1 MKTILHTIDTTGPG
15 GAETIFLNLV
25 EKLTIDG
32 YKNIALIKGPGWVE
46 EQLKKRSIEYYVLK
60 PSGFLS
66 INYYIQLLGFVRR
79 HKVKLVQAHLLGS
92 ILSFSIV
99 CFLCRLPL
107 VATLH
112 GQVDINSDE
121 RAIRIKQWIMA
132 IGVSQLVAVSKN
144 LAEYIQTRGLFKHKK
159 IEIIYN
165 GIETERYF
173 RTNTKSLLKKLGIAD
188 NALLIGSL
196 GNVRPAKNYNLLIE
210 VAALLRSRMIDR
222 QIHFVIAGHKHPK
235 LIESLY
241 TLAKERK
248 VSEYVHFIGFCDNT
262 PDFLSQLDIFLLC
275 SSSEGFSIATIEA
288 MAAGV
293 PVIATKCGGPEEIV
307 THDVNGILVEINN
320 PAAIA
325 DAIQRLVMSD
335 SAKLTTEAKRHV
347 VVTFSFETMILRYR
361 DVLGRLLK
369 DSAITTC
376 ESVTLG
382 GL

>member
-46 EQLKKRSIEYYVLK
+46 EQLKKRGIEYYVLK

-66 INYYIQLLGFVRR
+66 INYYIQLFGFVRR

-112 GQVDINSDE
+112 GQVDINPDE

-132 IGVSQLVAVSKN
+132 IGVNQLVAVSKN
-144 LAEYIQTRGLFKHKK
+144 LAEYIQVRGLFKRKK

-210 VAALLRSRMIDR
+210 VAALLRSGMIDR

-235 LIESLY
+235 LIESLN
-241 TLAKERK
+241 TLAKERN
-248 VSEYVHFIGFCDNT
+248 VSECVHFIGFYDNT
-262 PDFLSQLDIFLLC
+262 PEFLSQLDIFLLC

-320 PAAIA
+320 PAVIA

-335 SAKLTTEAKRHV
+335 NALLTTEAKRHV
-347 VVTFSFETMILRYR
+347 VATFSFETMILRYR
-361 DVLGRLLK
+361 EVLGRLL
-369 DSAITTC
+369 
-376 ESVTLG
+376 
-382 GL
+382 